1 MRPQATVT
9 SGYEKTE
16 IKEKGRRRPF
26 FYLDVETLLR
36 GGSGKV
42 ENKKREPLI
51 DSNK

>member
-1 MRPQATVT
+1 MA
-9 SGYEKTE
+9 SGYGKTE

-26 FYLDVETLLR
+26 FYLDVGTLKK
-36 GGSGKV
+36 GESGRV